1 MAGKIPKTIEE
12 VQNRLESTIDKIDV
26 SKLDFGDIKMSQET
40 NEFILNE
47 ENNLQEIIDYLN
59 EFTNKLSAE
68 KEQVKTE
75 KINEKLMNEIKEGGE
90 KASLLLLK
98 FLITKSLIKIRSLLK
113 WSYFFIKIPKNFR
126 VYRVY

>member
-59 EFTNKLSAE
+59 EFTNKLSAR

-90 KASLLLLK
+90 KASLIAQI
-98 FLITKSLIKIRSLLK
+98 F
-113 WSYFFIKIPKNFR
+113 NN
-126 VYRVY
+126 

>member
-40 NEFILNE
+40 YNEFILNE

-59 EFTNKLSAE
+59 EFTNKLSAR

-90 KASLLLLK
+90 KASLIAQI
-98 FLITKSLIKIRSLLK
+98 F
-113 WSYFFIKIPKNFR
+113 NN
-126 VYRVY
+126 

>member
-1 MAGKIPKTIEE
+1 
-12 VQNRLESTIDKIDV
+12 LESTIDKIDV

-40 NEFILNE
+40 NDFILNE

-59 EFTNKLSAE
+59 EFTNKLSAR

-90 KASLLLLK
+90 KASLIAQI
-98 FLITKSLIKIRSLLK
+98 F
-113 WSYFFIKIPKNFR
+113 NN
-126 VYRVY
+126 

>member
-47 ENNLQEIIDYLN
+47 ENTLQEIIDYLN
-59 EFTNKLSAE
+59 EFTNKLSAR

-90 KASLLLLK
+90 KASLIAQI
-98 FLITKSLIKIRSLLK
+98 F
-113 WSYFFIKIPKNFR
+113 NN
-126 VYRVY
+126 

>member
-1 MAGKIPKTIEE
+1 
-12 VQNRLESTIDKIDV
+12 LESTIDKIDV

-59 EFTNKLSAE
+59 EFTNKLSAR

-75 KINEKLMNEIKEGGE
+75 KINEKLMNELKEGGE
-90 KASLLLLK
+90 KASLIAQI
-98 FLITKSLIKIRSLLK
+98 F
-113 WSYFFIKIPKNFR
+113 NN
-126 VYRVY
+126 

>member
-40 NEFILNE
+40 NEFIQNE

-59 EFTNKLSAE
+59 EFTNKLSARK

-90 KASLLLLK
+90 KASLIAQI
-98 FLITKSLIKIRSLLK
+98 F
-113 WSYFFIKIPKNFR
+113 NN
-126 VYRVY
+126 

>member
-1 MAGKIPKTIEE
+1 M
-12 VQNRLESTIDKIDV
+12 ESTIDKIDV

-59 EFTNKLSAE
+59 EFTNKLSAR

-90 KASLLLLK
+90 KASLIAQI
-98 FLITKSLIKIRSLLK
+98 F
-113 WSYFFIKIPKNFR
+113 NN
-126 VYRVY
+126 